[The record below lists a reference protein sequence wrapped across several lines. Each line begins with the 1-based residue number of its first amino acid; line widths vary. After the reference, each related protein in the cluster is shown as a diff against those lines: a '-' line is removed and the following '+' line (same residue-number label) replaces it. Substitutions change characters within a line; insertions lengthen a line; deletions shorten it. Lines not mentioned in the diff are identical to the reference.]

1 LAVFLI
7 KEKDKG
13 LQKLTEISNLL
24 LQSGIEIVSLEKRHL
39 DLNEAVF
46 LQSRIVNNT
55 QKLMSAESTSMP
67 RSSQIKMGTTNQ
79 LLLNKISEVNPYLVE
94 RMTRQQEQ
102 ELLKTKDKHSSHL
115 PQVAPPSFKSP
126 EKSVRA
132 ASKSKSPQASNP
144 QGSPQVT

>member
-1 LAVFLI
+1 MAVFLI

-13 LQKLTEISNLL
+13 LQQLTEISNLL

-55 QKLMSAESTSMP
+55 QKLMSAESTPMP
-67 RSSQIKMGTTNQ
+67 QSSQIKMGTTNQ

-94 RMTRQQEQ
+94 
-102 ELLKTKDKHSSHL
+102 
-115 PQVAPPSFKSP
+115 
-126 EKSVRA
+126 
-132 ASKSKSPQASNP
+132 
-144 QGSPQVT
+144 

>member
-13 LQKLTEISNLL
+13 LQQLTEISNLL

-55 QKLMSAESTSMP
+55 QKLMSAESTPMP
-67 RSSQIKMGTTNQ
+67 QSSQIKMGTTNQ

-94 RMTRQQEQ
+94 
-102 ELLKTKDKHSSHL
+102 
-115 PQVAPPSFKSP
+115 
-126 EKSVRA
+126 
-132 ASKSKSPQASNP
+132 
-144 QGSPQVT
+144 

>member
-13 LQKLTEISNLL
+13 LQNLTEISNLL
-24 LQSGIEIVSLEKRHL
+24 LHSGIETVSLEKRHL

-55 QKLMSAESTSMP
+55 QKLMSAESTLLP

-94 RMTRQQEQ
+94 RMTR
-102 ELLKTKDKHSSHL
+102 
-115 PQVAPPSFKSP
+115 
-126 EKSVRA
+126 
-132 ASKSKSPQASNP
+132 
-144 QGSPQVT
+144 